1 MQLCL
6 AKEKKEMSPFR
17 VIFPIKFYRSAF
29 DNFNHA
35 HKNTLLGNASTHVIA
50 VTVFSGKKQKT
61 FAKTVE
67 EWSAIEQCADIEKTV
82 MSTANTVYQGKA
94 LEVARIN

>member
-1 MQLCL
+1 M
-6 AKEKKEMSPFR
+6 
-17 VIFPIKFYRSAF
+17 AF

-35 HKNTLLGNASTHVIA
+35 NKNTLLGNTSAHDIA
-50 VTVFSGKKQKT
+50 VTVFSGKKQKA

-82 MSTANTVYQGKA
+82 MSTANTVYRGKI
-94 LEVARIN
+94 LKVARIN